1 MNDQSS
7 RATAKGATS
16 AASSVPKV
24 PACTKGKWAMSRKLS
39 ASRPA
44 DPRARNV
51 GSGPTMNAGSSA
63 SGMEPSGAIGGSGA
77 MKTMPW
83 ASATAPAGVSRAAGG
98 SVAPSPSA
106 GISTQRPS
114 PSKRQP

>member
-44 DPRARNV
+44 EPRARKV
-51 GSGPTMNAGSSA
+51 GSRPAMKDGSSA
-63 SGMEPSGAIGGSGA
+63 SGMAPSGAMGGSGA
-77 MKTMPW
+77 RKTMPW

-106 GISTQRPS
+106 GISTQRPPS
-114 PSKRQP
+114 SKRHP